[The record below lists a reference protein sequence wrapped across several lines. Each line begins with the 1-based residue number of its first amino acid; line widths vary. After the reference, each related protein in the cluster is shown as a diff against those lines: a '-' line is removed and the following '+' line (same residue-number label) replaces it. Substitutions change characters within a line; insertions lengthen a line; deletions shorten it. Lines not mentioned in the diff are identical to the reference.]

1 MKREIVIVTAAYGN
15 SVVKDLGG
23 QAELLSVIAAAKA
36 DGVEIRRELFSP
48 QELDTLPAL
57 AEKIQHHG
65 LFAVYSVPFPLFLSG
80 GELTGGELNPD
91 APQYF
96 EEARI
101 LNARTIKFSLGEFE
115 PGQDLTPLKVVLA
128 SSPVKL
134 VVENDQTPEC
144 GILSRINAFMFAA
157 ESLHLPLSMTFDMAN
172 WLWVGQDPAMAAE
185 RLARHVGYVHV
196 KAAEKRAGKW
206 HAVAL
211 DNSDGSW
218 EPLLKMLPQDV
229 PRGIEFPLEGDDLTA
244 VTRHYVDVLR
254 G

>member
-1 MKREIVIVTAAYGN
+1 MKREVVIVTAAYGN
-15 SVVKDLGG
+15 SVVNALGG
-23 QAELLSVIAAAKA
+23 QAEVLPIIAEAKA

-48 QELDTLPAL
+48 ADLDSLPAL
-57 AEKIQHHG
+57 AEKIQQNG
-65 LFAVYSVPFPLFLSG
+65 LFAVYSVPFALFAPG
-80 GELTGGELNPD
+80 GKLNPD
-91 APQYF
+91 APHYF
-96 EEARI
+96 EEARR

-115 PGQDLTPLKVVLA
+115 PGEDLTPLKVLLA

-134 VVENDQTPEC
+134 VVENDQTPEY
-144 GILSRINAFMFAA
+144 GILSHINAFMFAA

-172 WLWVGQDPAMAAE
+172 WLWVGQDPAVAAE

-196 KAAEKRAGKW
+196 KAAEQRAGKW

-218 EPLLKMLPQDV
+218 EPLLKSLPQDV

-244 VTRHYVDVLR
+244 VTRHYVELLR
-254 G
+254 Q

>member
-15 SVVKDLGG
+15 SVVKARGG
-23 QAELLSVIAAAKA
+23 QAELLSVIADAKA
-36 DGVEIRRELFSP
+36 DGVEIRRELFTAG
-48 QELDTLPAL
+48 ELDSLPAL
-57 AEKIQHHG
+57 AEKIKSHG
-65 LFAVYSVPFPLFLSG
+65 LFAVYSVPFPLFSAG
-80 GELTGGELNPD
+80 GKLNSD
-91 APQYF
+91 ASQYF

-101 LNARTIKFSLGEFE
+101 LNARTIKFSLGEFM

-134 VVENDQTPEC
+134 VVENDQSPDC

-172 WLWVGQDPAMAAE
+172 WLWVGQDPAVAAE

-196 KAAEKRAGKW
+196 KAAQKSSGKW

-211 DNSDGSW
+211 DDSDGSW
-218 EPLLKMLPQDV
+218 EPLLKSLPQDV

-244 VTRHYVDVLR
+244 VTRHYVELLR
-254 G
+254 Q

>member
-15 SVVKDLGG
+15 SVVKARGG
-23 QAELLSVIAAAKA
+23 QTALLSVIADAKA
-36 DGVEIRRELFSP
+36 DGVEIRRELFSAG
-48 QELDTLPAL
+48 ELDSLPTL
-57 AEKIQHHG
+57 AEKIQNHA
-65 LFAVYSVPFPLFLSG
+65 LFAVYSVPFPLFSPG
-80 GELTGGELNPD
+80 GKLNPD

-101 LNARTIKFSLGEFE
+101 LNARTVKFSLGEFE

-134 VVENDQTPEC
+134 VVENDQSPDC

-172 WLWVGQDPAMAAE
+172 WLWVGQDPAVAAE

-196 KAAEKRAGKW
+196 KAAQKRSGKW

-211 DNSDGSW
+211 DDSDGSW
-218 EPLLKMLPQDV
+218 EPLLKILPQDV

-244 VTRHYVDVLR
+244 VTRYYVELLR
-254 G
+254 Q